1 MDILPFVRKSRLAE
15 KAAHEVLSQHELSS
29 SRIIHLEALSK
40 RLSGAPVDVQNYFK
54 EAITCLEQGLYRA
67 AIVMAWAGHFNVFF
81 EALYQKHEADIR
93 DARPR
98 WSFKDLGELK
108 ESYAEAHLLEV
119 AKVVKFIKRA
129 ELRIMDGQ
137 LSVRNQCAHPTMYRP
152 SHNSAIGYVD
162 EMITQ
167 TIKYIKP

>member
-1 MDILPFVRKSRLAE
+1 MDVLPLVRKSRLAK

-81 EALYQKHEADIR
+81 EALYQKHEAEIR
-93 DARPR
+93 NARPR

-108 ESYAEAHLLEV
+108 ESHAEAHLLEV
-119 AKVVKFIKRA
+119 AKVVQFIKRA

>member
-1 MDILPFVRKSRLAE
+1 MEMLPLVRKSRLAE
-15 KAAHEVLSQHELSS
+15 KAAHDVLSQHELSS

-81 EALYQKHEADIR
+81 EALYQKHEANIR
-93 DARPR
+93 NERPK
-98 WSFKDLGELK
+98 WKFKDLSELK
-108 ESYAEAHLLEV
+108 ESYAEAQLLEV
-119 AKVVKFIKRA
+119 AKAVKFIKRA

-152 SHNSAIGYVD
+152 SHNSSIGYVD

-167 TIKYIKP
+167 TIKFIQS